1 MNSSRP
7 SAFWLAALLTGI
19 GLGALATRWT
29 QAENQLPQTIIK
41 SPQDL
46 SEAFRTVSNVSL
58 PAIVSI
64 ETRTK
69 AKIIQDEMADDEEQ
83 ESDPFEGSP
92 FADDPLFR
100 EFFGRGGRG
109 GGNFRRQFRVPP
121 SQGAGSGFVID
132 GSGVIVT
139 NAHVVAGADEVTVKF
154 SDGLELKAEKWMGDS
169 VTDVAVVLVKPDKPL
184 PSVRFGDSD
193 KMQVGDWVLALGN
206 PFDLGT
212 TVTAGIISATD
223 RKGLDINAREHFLQT
238 DAAIN
243 PGNSGGALVNMNAE
257 VIGINTAIS
266 TRSGGYDGVGFAIP
280 ANQAR
285 KIVEKLQKDG
295 TVNRAFMGV
304 QLQGLTPQVKKALGV
319 SSGVAVEQVI
329 PGTPAAKA
337 GMMPGDIIVNFNGT
351 PAKDRPALQEYVETL
366 EPGKTYVAE
375 VLRDGETVKLDV
387 TLEARGS
394 EAYSSVTP
402 RKGNAEKTEKPVAKL
417 GFTAQTLTPEIAEEL
432 GLGDAKGAVIVQVRP
447 NTAAAQAGLQQGD
460 LIVRVGNTR
469 VTSLEDLQKA
479 VAAGNTQEGI
489 LLQIRRNNASSF
501 VLIQGE

>member
-1 MNSSRP
+1 MNSSRR
-7 SAFWLAALLTGI
+7 SGFWMAALLAGI
-19 GLGALATRWT
+19 GLGVLVTRWT
-29 QAENQLPQTIIK
+29 QAENPPQTIIK

-46 SEAFRTVSNVSL
+46 SEAFRTVSTAAL

-69 AKIIQDEMADDEEQ
+69 AKVIQDEETADNDPQ
-83 ESDPFEGSP
+83 GSDPFEGSP

-132 GSGVIVT
+132 SSGVIVT
-139 NAHVVAGADEVTVKF
+139 NAHVVNGADEVTVKF
-154 SDGLELKAEKWMGDS
+154 SDGLELKAEKWLGDS
-169 VTDVAVVLVKPDKPL
+169 VTDVAIVMVKPDKPL

-223 RKGLDINAREHFLQT
+223 RKGLDINGREHFLQT

-243 PGNSGGALVNMNAE
+243 PGNSGGALVNMNGE

-280 ANQAR
+280 ANQAHL
-285 KIVEKLQKDG
+285 IVEKLQKDG
-295 TVNRAFMGV
+295 TVHRAFMGV
-304 QLQGLTPQVKKALGV
+304 ALENLSPKVKKALGV
-319 SSGVAVEQVI
+319 DSGVAVAQVF
-329 PGTPAAKA
+329 PNTPASKA
-337 GMMPGDIIVNFNGT
+337 GMQSGDIITSFNGK
-351 PAKDRPALQEYVETL
+351 AVKDRPTLQEYVEKL
-366 EPGKTYVAE
+366 EPGKTYSADI
-375 VLRDGETVKLDV
+375 LRDGESVKLDV
-387 TLEARGS
+387 TLEQRGS
-394 EAYSSVTP
+394 DSYAKDTP
-402 RKGNAEKTEKPVAKL
+402 QNPSKEKAEKPVAKL
-417 GFTAQTLTPEIAEEL
+417 GFTAQTLTAEIAEQL

-447 NTAAAQAGLQQGD
+447 NTPAAQAGLQEGD

-489 LLQIRRNNASSF
+489 LLQVRRKDTTSF
-501 VLIQGE
+501 VLMQGE

>member
-1 MNSSRP
+1 
-7 SAFWLAALLTGI
+7 
-19 GLGALATRWT
+19 
-29 QAENQLPQTIIK
+29 
-41 SPQDL
+41 
-46 SEAFRTVSNVSL
+46 
-58 PAIVSI
+58 
-64 ETRTK
+64 
-69 AKIIQDEMADDEEQ
+69 
-83 ESDPFEGSP
+83 
-92 FADDPLFR
+92 
-100 EFFGRGGRG
+100 
-109 GGNFRRQFRVPP
+109 
-121 SQGAGSGFVID
+121 
-132 GSGVIVT
+132 
-139 NAHVVAGADEVTVKF
+139 
-154 SDGLELKAEKWMGDS
+154 

-285 KIVEKLQKDG
+285 QIVEKLRKDG

-304 QLQGLTPQVKKALGV
+304 QLQGLTAQVKKALGV
-319 SSGVAVEQVI
+319 NSGVAVEQVI

-337 GMMPGDIIVNFNGT
+337 GMMPGDIIVNFNGQ
-351 PAKDRPALQEYVETL
+351 PAKDRPSLQEYVETL
-366 EPGKTYVAE
+366 EPGKTYVADI
-375 VLRDGETVKLDV
+375 LRDGESVKLDV

-394 EAYSSVTP
+394 DAYSSITP
-402 RKGNAEKTEKPVAKL
+402 RKDNSEKSEKPVAKL

-460 LIVRVGNTR
+460 LIVRVGKTR

-479 VAAGNTQEGI
+479 VAAGNSQEGI
-489 LLQIRRNNASSF
+489 LLQIRRNNTSTF